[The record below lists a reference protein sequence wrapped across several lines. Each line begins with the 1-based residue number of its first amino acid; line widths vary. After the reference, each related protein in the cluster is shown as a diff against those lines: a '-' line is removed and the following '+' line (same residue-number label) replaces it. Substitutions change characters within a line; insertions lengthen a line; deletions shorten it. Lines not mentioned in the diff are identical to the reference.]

1 MWAENMEGTYVMKRI
16 DYKDMGERVVATFL
30 HACGGTLGTNSVI
43 DMGVTEWK
51 LILASGCAA
60 VLSLLKGYAASI
72 LGKDGSSSIYTRV
85 EPDESDLEEM
95 YGEVDAY

>member
-1 MWAENMEGTYVMKRI
+1 MRTENMEGTYVMKKI
-16 DYKDMGERVVATFL
+16 DYRDLAERCVATFL
-30 HACGGTLGTNSVI
+30 QACGGTLGANSVV

-51 LILASGCAA
+51 LILASGCAG

-72 LGKDGSSSIYTRV
+72 LGKDGSCSVITRV

-95 YGEVDAY
+95 YGEVNAY

>member
-1 MWAENMEGTYVMKRI
+1 MEGFDEMKKI
-16 DYKDMGERVVATFL
+16 DYKDLAERCVATFFQG
-30 HACGGTLGTNSVI
+30 CGGTLGTNSVI

-60 VLSLLKGYAASI
+60 VLSVLKGYAASI
-72 LGKDGSSSIYTRV
+72 LGKDGSCSVYTRV

-95 YGEVDAY
+95 YGEVQAY